1 MRRGQG
7 NIIIVAVFATL
18 FLAFILPLSAYLYT
32 SYTSNVKESHSTK
45 LSDVVI
51 GVAQRVS
58 EQVLAI
64 FNETSSGL
72 LIVNHGGKQL
82 DIESVVAL
90 IVCSE
95 EGVKTVNV
103 KPNETTIPSGYQRVL
118 NLSKSLEPALQGCV
132 KPSTV
137 ALYIVTRL
145 GAVIPAEIVSP
156 RIIQSSLEPGTGIGI
171 VRGAGEKI
179 ITALPMPITS
189 ADQVWNLSLLQ
200 AKGFTIA
207 TLDSMT
213 NPTRLIIDSTT
224 TASKG
229 MSGSYVWGLRST
241 SSGSITVNIGTVY
254 NLWFGYDPRNTSKF
268 NIMFTTLGYS
278 PCSSSTLSRVKIYG
292 FRSTDSRGVL
302 RIGNTWVSKPSQDVA
317 DYTFLSAYAST
328 GLYLSGTA
336 DRIEVYCR
344 DRTGETSYNPYT
356 MIMNTVENRGFAGI
370 LFTTID
376 RGFRSSLSSTPDGGT
391 SGLDYSAKPFALI
404 YNYSISSKQYTAV
417 AIAVNYRFHDAEGRD
432 AEGTKNDLPIM
443 FVGLVYRDGNVFRVY
458 SYRSFTFRELTRY
471 EDTYPPT
478 AQAQSAVVFIPLQQ
492 GVDREFYVFIAF
504 QDPYNYLRDGSSY
517 YDCVELTLYIEN
529 LSILP
534 YR

>member
-1 MRRGQG
+1 VRRGQG

-32 SYTSNVKESHSTK
+32 SYTSNVKESYSTK

-51 GVAQRVS
+51 WVAQRVS

-64 FNETSSGL
+64 FNETSSEL

-95 EGVKTVNV
+95 EGVRTVNI
-103 KPNETTIPSGYQRVL
+103 KPNETAIPSGYQRVL
-118 NLSKSLEPALQGCV
+118 SLSKSLEPALQGCV

-145 GAVIPAEIVSP
+145 GVVIPAEIVSP

-229 MSGSYVWGLRST
+229 MSGSYVWSLRST

-317 DYTFLSAYAST
+317 NYTFLSAYAST
-328 GLYLSGTA
+328 GLYLNGTA

-376 RGFRSSLSSTPDGGT
+376 RGFRSSLSSTPDGDT
-391 SGLDYSAKPFALI
+391 SGLDYSTKPFALI

-432 AEGTKNDLPIM
+432 AEGIKNDLPIM

-504 QDPYNYLRDGSSY
+504 QDPYNYLRDDSSY